1 VSYVGRGPVERSGD
15 AFTRAGLKAREQGFS
30 SADDLAALA
39 SEALAQAED
48 MERGAIAPRMPEA
61 PQQVAQQ
68 QQQPQPKK
76 K

>member
-1 VSYVGRGPVERSGD
+1 MLD
-15 AFTRAGLKAREQGFS
+15 ADQLLDRATRFLALAKAREQGFS

-39 SEALAQAED
+39 SEALPQAED